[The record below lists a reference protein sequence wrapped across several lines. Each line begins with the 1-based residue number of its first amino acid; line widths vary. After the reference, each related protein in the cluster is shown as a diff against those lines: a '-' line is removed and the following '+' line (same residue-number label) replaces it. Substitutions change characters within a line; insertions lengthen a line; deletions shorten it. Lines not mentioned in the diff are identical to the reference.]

1 MAFVAG
7 KKLASQAV
15 QIQRRNKDHQA
26 VAKIK
31 HVIFFGEAHNTQK
44 DKKER

>member
-15 QIQRRNKDHQA
+15 QIQRRNKDREA
-26 VAKIK
+26 VAKIQ
-31 HVIFFGEAHNTQK
+31 HVIFLGEAHVAQR
-44 DKKER
+44 DKKE